1 MGLLFWDASFSS
13 VFFLSLSTLVS
24 FDEQFRNTSQ
34 PPGIFGDQRGL
45 WWVWRTSRNMCVLPF
60 VYYTSLNE
68 QLGSL
73 SNFLSKNQ
81 NLGPV
86 VHTQHHYLYSFYL
99 CEVGWLSIS
108 SISWFPTKP
117 YFSFITSQASCLA
130 MPPACCLV
138 IFSYS
143 CNCTLIANLNDLFF
157 IFTYTCQ

>member
-1 MGLLFWDASFSS
+1 MNNSEIHLSHLEYLVIKEDFGGYGGL
-13 VFFLSLSTLVS
+13 
-24 FDEQFRNTSQ
+24 
-34 PPGIFGDQRGL
+34 PGIC
-45 WWVWRTSRNMCVLPF
+45 MCVLPF

-99 CEVGWLSIS
+99 CEVGWLSTS